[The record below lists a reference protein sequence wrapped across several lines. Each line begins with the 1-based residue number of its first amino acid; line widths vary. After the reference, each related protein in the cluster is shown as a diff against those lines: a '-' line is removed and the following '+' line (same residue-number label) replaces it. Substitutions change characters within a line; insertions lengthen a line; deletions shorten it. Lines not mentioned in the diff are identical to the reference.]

1 MILITLIKFHKI
13 SAPSPYAD
21 YKVLVFFGLKLSGAK
36 LFCVDRVKLKLMS
49 ARKNV
54 GSYKL
59 GNLSYA

>member
-1 MILITLIKFHKI
+1 MT
-13 SAPSPYAD
+13 APSPYAD
-21 YKVLVFFGLKLSGAK
+21 YKVLVFFGLKLSSAK
-36 LFCVDRVKLKLMS
+36 LFCVDSVKLKLMS